1 MELIGI
7 GPVIL
12 FAVVAVILFVLV
24 VLGLPR
30 WGGPIGRGTVRG
42 VQVLLLN
49 VTVIALCSL
58 LLNDQYVFYSSWSD
72 LLGTRS
78 GQVIEQHGG
87 APQGAITTKVRG
99 RGLSSP
105 AGSSADYR
113 LPQPG
118 RRLQTYSVP
127 DATSGTSAPVLVY
140 LPLGYDPTSSRTYP
154 VILGLHGFPSSPRG
168 FTHQNFLSSIDQL
181 TWEHRLAA
189 SIVVIPTIDVPVGID
204 TECLNGPPGRPQTET
219 WLARE
224 IPDWALHHLRVR
236 TERTS
241 WATFGYSYG
250 GWCAAMLT
258 MRHPD
263 VFGGAIVLSGYF
275 RPDFDTGYDPYR
287 HSQLRPFDLAGLAR
301 TAPPPVA
308 LWVFASRQDGLAYPS
323 TQRFL
328 ASARRPLAVTATIV
342 PVGGHRESVYQ
353 PYVPAALRWLGQSL
367 PGFRP

>member
-1 MELIGI
+1 MGLTGN

-12 FAVVAVILFVLV
+12 FAVVAVILFVLI

-30 WGGPIGRGTVRG
+30 WGGPVGRGTVRG
-42 VQVLLLN
+42 VQVLVLN
-49 VTVIALCSL
+49 VMVIALSFV

-78 GQVIEQHGG
+78 GQAIEQHGG
-87 APQGAITTKVRG
+87 AARGAVTTKVKG
-99 RGLSSP
+99 PGLNL
-105 AGSSADYR
+105 AGGNADYR

-118 RRLQTYSVP
+118 RRLQTYSVR
-127 DATSGTSAPVLVY
+127 DATSGASAQVLVH
-140 LPLGYDPTSSRTYP
+140 LPVGYDPASSRTYP
-154 VILGLHGFPSSPRG
+154 VIVGLHGYPSSPRG
-168 FTHQNFLSSIDQL
+168 FARQNFLSSIDQL
-181 TWEHRLAA
+181 TAEHRLAA
-189 SIVVIPTIDVPVGID
+189 SIVVIPTVDVPAGID

-224 IPDWALHHLRVR
+224 IPDWVVHHLRVR
-236 TERTS
+236 VQRTS

-275 RPDFDTGYDPYR
+275 RPDFGTGYDPYR

-301 TAPPPVA
+301 TAPPPVVI
-308 LWVFASRQDGLAYPS
+308 WVFASRQDGLAYPS

>member
-1 MELIGI
+1 MDLTGI

-12 FAVVAVILFVLV
+12 FALVAVVLFVLIV
-24 VLGLPR
+24 FGLPR
-30 WGGPIGRGTVRG
+30 WGGPVGRATVRG
-42 VQVLLLN
+42 VQVLILN
-49 VTVIALCSL
+49 ATVIALSFV

-72 LLGTRS
+72 LLGTHS
-78 GQVIEQHGG
+78 GQVVAQHGG
-87 APQGAITTKVRG
+87 AAQGAMRAKVKG
-99 RGLSSP
+99 PGVGS

-118 RRLQTYSVP
+118 RRLQTYSVR
-127 DATSGTSAPVLVY
+127 DVTSGATARVLVY
-140 LPLGYDPTSSRTYP
+140 LPAGYDPASSRTYP
-154 VILGLHGFPSSPRG
+154 VILGLHGYPSTPNG
-168 FTHQNFLSSIDQL
+168 FARQNFLSSADQL
-181 TWEHRLAA
+181 TREHRLAA
-189 SIVVIPTIDVPVGID
+189 SITVIPTIDVPVGID
-204 TECLNGPPGRPQTET
+204 TECLNGPAGRPQTET

-224 IPDWALHHLRVR
+224 IPAWALHHLRVR
-236 TERTS
+236 DERTA
-241 WATFGYSYG
+241 WATLGYSYG

-263 VFGGAIVLSGYF
+263 VFAGAVVLSGYF
-275 RPDFDTGYDPYR
+275 RPDFGTGYDPYR

-308 LWVFASRQDGLAYPS
+308 MWVFASRQDGLAYPS

-342 PVGGHRESVYQ
+342 RVGGHREGVYQ
-353 PYVPAALRWLGQSL
+353 PYVPAALTWLGRTL